1 MIKTAKKVLIVLM
14 VLFTGLNQQLVNVK
28 AANSFTINGVSVQYY
43 DFTSAP
49 QQCWAYANNMYTKIW
64 GVSITSTLKTC
75 NILEGFTA
83 EEKRLTEE
91 HLKEYIGYAAL
102 GSAIRLT
109 NYEGLYDPY
118 DFVGHSQVLVQKDE
132 NGFTILEGGMS
143 CEGSRREYYYT
154 WADYLR
160 TWRKPEYQY
169 IKYIVYPESIKL
181 MDIDKQIE
189 QELINHIE
197 DMKLQESR
205 NEKIERTLNV
215 NAVLESNP
223 QVVMAYENTVAGHI
237 VALNRCTMSLLFVVS
252 TIYFYIYK
260 KNIIA

>member
-28 AANSFTINGVSVQYY
+28 AANSFTVNGVSVQYY

-49 QQCWAYANNMYTKIW
+49 KQCWQYANNMYTKIW

-75 NILEGFTA
+75 NILEGFSA
-83 EEKRLTEE
+83 QDLRLTEE
-91 HLKEYIGYAAL
+91 HLKEYIGYASL

-109 NYEGLYDPY
+109 NYEGLFSGG

-143 CEGSRREYYYT
+143 CPGARREYYYT
-154 WADYLR
+154 WAEYLR
-160 TWRKPEYQY
+160 VWSKPQYQY
-169 IKYIVYPESIKL
+169 IKYIVYPNAAKIK
-181 MDIDKQIE
+181 DIDKQIE
-189 QELINHIE
+189 QELITHIE
-197 DMKLQESR
+197 DMKLQETR

-215 NAVLESNP
+215 DVVQKSNP
-223 QVVMAYENTVAGHI
+223 EVAMAYENTVAGHI